1 MRGYFVARGGR
12 YLAFMLC
19 LLLLFLH
26 LFTLPTVAQE
36 SDTPDISRANAVYLY
51 QLENDRV
58 LVAKNTDQ
66 PIFPAS
72 TAKIMTGLIAV
83 EALQNRYAETVTV
96 TQAMVDA
103 ASGFRMYLNPGEN
116 VTVEQM
122 LYAGLCAGYND
133 AVVVLAYL
141 VAGSVDA
148 FVVQMNERAA
158 QLGMVSTVYT
168 NPTGLHNDRM
178 VTTAEDTARLALA
191 AMENEA
197 YMEIVSTVKYT
208 MSANDIAPSRTFYNR
223 NFLIARNVTSRYYHG
238 AVTGLNAGTTTE
250 GGYCV
255 VASAEEEDTDLRY
268 LCIVMGADEDPETE
282 GGTIYSYQIT
292 NDLLDYAINDFGM
305 ICILDTETVLMTVDV
320 GLSER
325 RDALPLIAQG
335 AATAYLPTDVDASSL
350 QYRAILHSETVN
362 APVKAGDVLGLVTVT
377 YGDTLLAT
385 VNLCAAE
392 DVEQSAFLAGMDRIS
407 VYTSDRRFL
416 LTCAYAAVLLLGYF
430 VVLPYW
436 RKRRNRKRAKYF

>member
-1 MRGYFVARGGR
+1 MRGYSIARLR
-12 YLAFMLC
+12 KYLAGLLC
-19 LLLLFLH
+19 LPMLFLH
-26 LFTLPTVAQE
+26 ILQLPASAQE
-36 SDTPDISRANAVYLY
+36 TALPDISRANAVYLY
-51 QLENDRV
+51 QVENDRV
-58 LVAKNTDQ
+58 LMKKNADL

-72 TAKIMTGLIAV
+72 TVKIMTGLVAV
-83 EALQNRYAETVTV
+83 EALQGRYSETVVV

-122 LYAGLCAGYND
+122 LYAGLCGGYND

-158 QLGMVSTVYT
+158 QLGMLSTVYT

-178 VTTAEDTARLALA
+178 VTTVEDTVRLALT

-197 YMEIVSTVKYT
+197 YMDIVSTVKYT
-208 MSANDIAPSRTFYNR
+208 MSANDLAPARTFYNR
-223 NFLIARNVTSRYYHG
+223 NFMIARNITSRYYNSD
-238 AVTGLNAGTTTE
+238 VTGLNAGTTTE

-255 VASAEEEDTDLRY
+255 VASAKDEVQDLRY
-268 LCIVMGADEDPETE
+268 LCIVMGADEDTEAE
-282 GGTIYSYQIT
+282 GGTVYSYRIA
-292 NDLLDYAINDFGM
+292 NDLLDHAMNDFGM
-305 ICILDTETVLMTVDV
+305 VCILDTDTVLMTVDV

-325 RDALPLIAQG
+325 REALPLVAQE
-335 AATAYLPTDVDASSL
+335 AVTSYLPTDVDASSL
-350 QYRAILHSETVN
+350 NYRSMLYDETVN
-362 APVKAGDVLGLVTVT
+362 APIKAGDVLGFVTVT

-392 DVEQSAFLAGMDRIS
+392 DVEQSAFLTGMDQIS
-407 VYTSDRRFL
+407 RYTSDRRFL
-416 LTCAYAAVLLLGYF
+416 LSCAYAVLLLFCYF
-430 VVLPYW
+430 VVLPYL